1 MTQPNDTALVQ
12 VSIDPETRIADLV
25 LNRPEKLNAFNPAL
39 VTAFRE
45 AFHGLEQNED
55 VSCILLRGA
64 GRAFSVGYDLN
75 SSIER
80 RAGRAEPETPLD
92 DWRNMHQQ
100 DRSAWLAVRESL
112 TPVVAAVH
120 GYCLGAAAMLATCSD
135 VVVVS
140 DDVLIGWASVRGGGG
155 WLGPAMSYY
164 LGPRKA
170 RELELRYGR
179 ITGADACTWGWANY
193 SVEESAVLDTA
204 REIAV
209 DIARTPRELLQI
221 KKSSMNLA
229 QDSHR
234 FAETLGAGAMWDA
247 IAHYSAA
254 GRHTSET
261 VNALGLRAAI
271 DQAQA
276 GSPVGAVP
284 SRQTP

>member
-1 MTQPNDTALVQ
+1 MTESNSLVQ
-12 VSIDPETRIADLV
+12 VAVDRETGVADLM

-45 AFHGLEQNED
+45 SLRLLESDEG
-55 VSCILLRGA
+55 VSCILVHGA

-80 RAGRAEPETPLD
+80 RAGKTEPESPLD
-92 DWRNMHQQ
+92 DWRQMHQQ
-100 DRSAWLAVRESL
+100 DRTTWLAVRESL

-140 DDVLIGWASVRGGGG
+140 DDVSIGWASVRGGGG

-179 ITGADACTWGWANY
+179 ISGVDAAAWGWANY
-193 SVEESAVLDTA
+193 SVPEPEMLDKA
-204 REIAV
+204 REIAL

-229 QDSHR
+229 QDTHR
-234 FAETLGAGAMWDA
+234 FAETVGAGAMWDA

-254 GRHTSET
+254 GQNTSRM
-261 VNALGLRAAI
+261 VNELGLRAAI
-271 DQAQA
+271 DRAQA
-276 GSPVGAVP
+276 GSPVGAV
-284 SRQTP
+284 SREAE